1 MMTKTKTVWL
11 LEAMYYDSAWEN
23 LGALEENRDIEVL
36 ASDGSLE
43 QCYSLVAGDFNTLSK
58 CGFKMRVPAA
68 GVYVDAGGAEVFV
81 NDNQE
86 LVNSADEVVKS
97 LELDEEDVGA
107 YKQGFI
113 DAETLLHLLHRIF

>member
-1 MMTKTKTVWL
+1 MTKTKIVWL

-23 LGALEENRDIEVL
+23 LGALEENGDIEVL

-43 QCYSLVAGDFNTLSK
+43 QCYSLVTGDYKTLSSA
-58 CGFKMRVPAA
+58 GFKVKVPVA
-68 GVYVDAGGAEVFV
+68 GIYVDAGGAEVFV

-86 LVNSADEVVKS
+86 MVNSAEEVVKS
-97 LELDEEDVGA
+97 LKLDQEDVEG